1 METSVKKTNFIVCR
15 LRLVPVTKEDILKE
29 RTNHLYYMFKNN
41 NILQRKTFFLK
52 NMKIMIFLC
61 CCLLFFLQD
70 IFLHIYLV
78 YTPLTPFYIVLH
90 IQTVYSVSF
99 RLKKLFLR

>member
-15 LRLVPVTKEDILKE
+15 LRLVPITKEDILKE

-52 NMKIMIFLC
+52 NIKIMIFLC
-61 CCLLFFLQD
+61 CCLLFFSPRYFLTY
-70 IFLHIYLV
+70 IFSLYSLSSLLYRFT
-78 YTPLTPFYIVLH
+78 YTN
-90 IQTVYSVSF
+90 SV
-99 RLKKLFLR
+99 